1 MFHHWKVILKKH
13 ARANKFENYKFIFIP
28 IRKIQRYQDLIPL
41 LSFHIKKKKYA
52 HRPYTFISTK
62 GIIHSSD
69 CTQRSTRGWA
79 LEGRERDTQ
88 KINTVLVNAQDV
100 TTAAVIFP

>member
-41 LSFHIKKKKYA
+41 LSFHIKKKNMLTD
-52 HRPYTFISTK
+52 PIPFISTK